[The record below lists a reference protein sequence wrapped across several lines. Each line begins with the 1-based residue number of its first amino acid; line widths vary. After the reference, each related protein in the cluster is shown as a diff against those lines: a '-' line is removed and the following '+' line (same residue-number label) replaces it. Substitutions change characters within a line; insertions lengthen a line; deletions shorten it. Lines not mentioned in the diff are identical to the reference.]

1 MYKGKKVCVVM
12 PAYNEEEAIIQVI
25 NDFNK
30 SYVDDIIVIDNNSTD
45 STSILAKKTGA
56 IVISETKQGQGYAM
70 TKGLKEAYNRNYDY
84 IIITESDTT
93 FLGKD
98 MEKLFAYINDA
109 DIVSGSRVIQPL
121 IGPKAMGWYGI
132 VGNFVLGGMITILF
146 NRKSRLNDIGV
157 TFKLFKRD
165 ALGKV
170 LPYLSIGGS
179 DSVVEHFLIPMKLN
193 IPLVQIPIWYTSR
206 RGLTKQSFGIWSS
219 FKIGCMHFLHILEY
233 KFNRKIGENK

>member
-1 MYKGKKVCVVM
+1 MFKGKSVCVVM
-12 PAYNEEEAIIQVI
+12 PAYNEEEAIVQVI
-25 NDFNK
+25 KDFNK
-30 SYVDDIIVIDNNSTD
+30 SYVDAIIIVDNNSTD
-45 STSILAKKTGA
+45 STSVLAKNEGA
-56 IVISETKQGQGYAM
+56 IVITETKQGQGHAM
-70 TKGLKEAYNRNYDY
+70 TAGLKEGYKRGYDY
-84 IIITESDTT
+84 VIITESDTT

-98 MEKLFAYINDA
+98 MEKLFAYIDDA
-109 DIVSGSRVIQPL
+109 EIISGSRVIQPL

-132 VGNFVLGGMITILF
+132 AGNFVLGGMITMLF
-146 NRKSRLNDIGV
+146 NRKSRLNDVGV

-170 LPYLSIGGS
+170 LPYLSVGGS

-219 FKIGCMHFLHILEY
+219 FKIGCKHFSHILEY
-233 KFNRKIGENK
+233 KFNKKIGENK